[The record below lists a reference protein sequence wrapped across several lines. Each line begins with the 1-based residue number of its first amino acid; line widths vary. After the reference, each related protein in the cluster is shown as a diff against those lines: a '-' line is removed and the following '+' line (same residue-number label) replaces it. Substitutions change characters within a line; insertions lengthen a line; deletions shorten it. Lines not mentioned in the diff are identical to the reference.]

1 MNLEGVIFDIDGVL
15 VDSPHEPA
23 WRESLQQLME
33 SDWRDLR
40 DRTGYTPERFSHE
53 FYQEVMAGKPRLAG
67 ARSALEALG
76 VPDAERRA
84 VEYAERKQRRVLEL
98 IEAGEFHAYPDALR
112 FLLAVK
118 RAGLRIASASSS
130 KNARPMLERIRLD
143 TFAAEQGIAL
153 PEGFPWRRR
162 CWGAVG
168 GARSPHMDR
177 SPGRAKRVRTLM
189 DAFDADVTGRD
200 FPRGKPDPMI
210 FLAAAAELGLP
221 PASCAVVEDAP
232 AGIEA
237 AKAGGMAGIAVAREH
252 EAAMLLQAGADLVVA
267 TLDEVDAEALA
278 HGRLQLREGSAE
290 RR

>member
-1 MNLEGVIFDIDGVL
+1 MSMNLEGVIFDIDGVL

-40 DRTGYTPERFSHE
+40 DRTRYTPERFSHE

-143 TFAAEQGIAL
+143 TFAAEQGLEL
-153 PEGFPWRRR
+153 PMPLPPGGF
-162 CWGAVG
+162 
-168 GARSPHMDR
+168 
-177 SPGRAKRVRTLM
+177 TLM